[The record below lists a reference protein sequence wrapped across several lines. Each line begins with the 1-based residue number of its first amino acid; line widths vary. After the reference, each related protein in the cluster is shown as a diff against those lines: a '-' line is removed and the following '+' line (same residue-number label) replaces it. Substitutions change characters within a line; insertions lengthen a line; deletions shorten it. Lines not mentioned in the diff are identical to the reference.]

1 MPKSEIVL
9 EVSTGESSER
19 HMMIESTIH
28 AFYRYYNTKRYL
40 TMNPEPIEPAIH
52 QQVMTFYD
60 QIIME

>member
-1 MPKSEIVL
+1 
-9 EVSTGESSER
+9 
-19 HMMIESTIH
+19 MIESTIH